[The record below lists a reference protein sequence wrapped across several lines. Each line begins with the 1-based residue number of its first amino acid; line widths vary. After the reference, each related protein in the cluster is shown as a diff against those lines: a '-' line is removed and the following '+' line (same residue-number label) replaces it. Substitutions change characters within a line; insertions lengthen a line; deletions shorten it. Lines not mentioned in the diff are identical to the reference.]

1 MVAQQHRVLAGSLAG
16 GVLVLAVAMWFVLGS
31 EDDALAAPPLAL
43 LVALLVALPVIG
55 VAVHVV
61 LDVIGYRP
69 APLDPALP
77 ADEAVREAMVR
88 YQAGT
93 VLRFAVLRGRR
104 HRRDRGLL
112 RGLLRRLPAGA
123 GGRRDPGAGRGPR
136 LGRGAGRWTWTATAL
151 ERDGARSGLREAF
164 GVGTSGGVIRE
175 ASDPPRTGR
184 RTRGDGPCVEDFRGS
199 TIQCYYLP
207 VVTDTE

>member
-93 VLRFAVLRGRR
+93 VLRFAVSEAVAIVAIAASFVVSSGGYLLVLGGCAVTLALVAVHVWPWRR
-104 HRRDRGLL
+104 PVDR
-112 RGLLRRLPAGA
+112 
-123 GGRRDPGAGRGPR
+123 
-136 LGRGAGRWTWTATAL
+136 TATAL

-175 ASDPPRTGR
+175 
-184 RTRGDGPCVEDFRGS
+184 
-199 TIQCYYLP
+199 L
-207 VVTDTE
+207 